1 MFDLSGWIRHSANA
15 RMGPLLVLSLIL
27 IAGILGGW
35 VARRMRVPAVTG
47 NILAGVLIGPT
58 CLNLFSGMD
67 ITAALQP
74 LSTFAMA
81 LIVVGIGSHLSY
93 RRLHNAWRRVVYI
106 AGLEVIGCFVL
117 VLVCVRLLGTDW
129 PTAFLLACI
138 SVNSSPAT
146 LVAVIRETR
155 AKGTFVKTL
164 AAVVGLDNMLCIMMF
179 AFARTLLADYYIAG
193 AVGILPALARTLAQL
208 SGSVVLGLLLGFAC
222 ERLVHRPNT
231 HDFSTVFISVLLCV
245 GVSTFFGFSPLLTAL
260 TFGIYLGNAS
270 EEASRQTSALEPI
283 ELLLFICFFT
293 VAGVSLHLESV
304 GEAGSLCA
312 AYLGARFLGKYLG
325 SRLGGRLAAAS
336 SRITSN
342 VGLGLVPHAGVAIGL
357 VVLLAGDE
365 RFPRD
370 ITEGLATVVLASV
383 ALAEIFGPSFAR
395 LSLSRAREVNKD
407 RRRLIE
413 FLQEEFILA
422 NFSAQDK
429 WEALRKLT
437 DFYARTHR
445 LPSEWRESLYRTIE
459 ERERDDSTAIGSG
472 AAIPHGRIEQGARIQ
487 GVLALSP
494 HGIPWDS
501 PDEKPVNII
510 MLVVTPSGYERE
522 HLEVMASLS
531 QMISDEAIRTRLVAA
546 IDANDAWEII
556 ESEESRNYNYFLD
569 EAEGDSTEPGPA
581 APGRT
586 A

>member
-1 MFDLSGWIRHSANA
+1 MFGLSEWLRDSASA

-35 VARRMRVPAVTG
+35 VARRLRIPAVTG

-58 CLNLFSGMD
+58 CLNLFSDMD

-106 AGLEVIGCFVL
+106 AGLEVLGCFVL
-117 VLVCVRLLGTDW
+117 VAVCVRMLGADW
-129 PTAFLLACI
+129 PMTVLLACI

-164 AAVVGLDNMLCIMMF
+164 VAVVGLDNMLCIMMF
-179 AFARTLLADYYIAG
+179 AFARTLLADYYVAG
-193 AVGILPALARTLAQL
+193 AVGILPAFVRTLAQL
-208 SGSVVLGLLLGFAC
+208 FGSVALGFLLGFAC

-245 GVSTFFGFSPLLTAL
+245 GVSAFFGFSPLLTAL
-260 TFGIYLGNAS
+260 VFGIYLGNAS
-270 EEASRQTSALEPI
+270 EEASRQARALEPI

-304 GEAGSLCA
+304 GEAGVLCA

-325 SRLGGRLAAAS
+325 ARLGGRLAAAS
-336 SRITSN
+336 SRIVSN
-342 VGLGLVPHAGVAIGL
+342 VGLGLIPQAGVAIGL

-370 ITEGLATVVLASV
+370 ITEGLATVVLGSV

-395 LSLSRAREVNKD
+395 LALTRAREVNKD

-422 NFSAQDK
+422 NFDAQDK

-437 DFYARTHR
+437 DFYVRTHR
-445 LPSEWRESLYRTIE
+445 VPAESRESLYQTVV
-459 ERERDDSTAIGSG
+459 ERERDESTAVGYG
-472 AAIPHGRIEQGARIQ
+472 AAIPHGRIDEGAGIR

-494 HGIPWDS
+494 HGIAWDS
-501 PDEKPVNII
+501 ADGKPVNII
-510 MLVVTPSGYERE
+510 MLVVTPSGYDRE

-531 QMISDEAIRTRLVAA
+531 QMISDDAIRTRLVAA

-556 ESEESRNYNYFLD
+556 ESEDSRNYNYFLD
-569 EAEGDSTEPGPA
+569 EAEGEPGDARQA
-581 APGRT
+581 ASQKAG
-586 A
+586 